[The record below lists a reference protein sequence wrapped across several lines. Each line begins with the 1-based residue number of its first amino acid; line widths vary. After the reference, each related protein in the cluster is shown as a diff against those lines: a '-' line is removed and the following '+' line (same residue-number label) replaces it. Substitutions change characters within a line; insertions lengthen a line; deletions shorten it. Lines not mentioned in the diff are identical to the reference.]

1 MRKFRWIDL
10 ALLPFGICVLFLI
23 LLGKLF
29 GLTYKQIS
37 VVFNLWLQGAVLM
50 LTELAPAAAAI
61 CRFTDA
67 GSSVWLLIATP
78 LLVYAGLHCYGFA
91 RMMRHYH
98 LPFDD
103 AFDLCVDDLQSL
115 AAKWH
120 TTYQMVNLIIFV
132 LFFLIIIGM
141 NIFATYYIIN
151 Y

>member
-10 ALLPFGICVLFLI
+10 ALLPFGSCVLFLI

-37 VVFNLWLQGAVLM
+37 VFFNLWLQGAVLM
-50 LTELAPAAAAI
+50 LTGLAPAAAAI

-141 NIFATYYIIN
+141 NIFTTYYIIN